1 MSHGVASIAA
11 MKFTKVACSVGA
23 GCWCCFVA
31 AVVDC
36 KWFMVVECLAR
47 FGDDWNC
54 WLRVRD
60 SVACDMT
67 LTDSSSLF
75 GLLVWMWEM
84 FIVLL
89 MSGKSSML

>member
-1 MSHGVASIAA
+1 
-11 MKFTKVACSVGA
+11 
-23 GCWCCFVA
+23 
-31 AVVDC
+31 
-36 KWFMVVECLAR
+36 
-47 FGDDWNC
+47 
-54 WLRVRD
+54 VRD

-84 FIVLL
+84 FMVLL